1 MNRVLWAVLAVVVS
15 LTGCR
20 RENKYASLC
29 DNPVPAEIK
38 VVLEGAGVVTNVYVG
53 EILAKAAAYEK
64 DSPYNID
71 FVLCRHRYSGN
82 YRISLMNYQAENA
95 YTDARI
101 SFRGAQRK
109 FNDLN
114 K

>member
-1 MNRVLWAVLAVVVS
+1 MLQNEQAYRQLNEAIRL
-15 LTGCR
+15 
-20 RENKYASLC
+20 
-29 DNPVPAEIK
+29 
-38 VVLEGAGVVTNVYVG
+38 VT
-53 EILAKAAAYEK
+53 EHESALQMAQE
-64 DSPYNID
+64 
-71 FVLCRHRYSGN
+71 N
-82 YRISLMNYQAENA
+82 YRISLMNYQAGMSTMSELLESQALLLQAENA